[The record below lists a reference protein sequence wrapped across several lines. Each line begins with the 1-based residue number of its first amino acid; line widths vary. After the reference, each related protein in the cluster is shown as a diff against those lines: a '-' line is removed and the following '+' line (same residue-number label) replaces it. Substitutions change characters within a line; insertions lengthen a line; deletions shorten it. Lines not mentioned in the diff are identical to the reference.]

1 MELAAAFVALL
12 LSGAFAQIDDNNC
25 VIQMTCLDQ
34 LTDNPLN
41 AFKLYEY
48 VYGIPSVAI
57 LGIYVGIIN
66 AAIYLNSRSASMLT
80 IVGTY
85 SLTAVGA
92 TWTQSE
98 IAPQYEMALYVV
110 AFALAS
116 TFIMFVLKLLRE

>member
-1 MELAAAFVALL
+1 LDVSLPLVAFL
-12 LSGAFAQIDDNNC
+12 LSGAFAQIDDSNC
-25 VIQMTCLDQ
+25 VIQLTCFP
-34 LTDNPLN
+34 DNPLDV
-41 AFKLYEY
+41 FSIYEH

-66 AAIYLNSRSASMLT
+66 AAIYLNSRSGTMLA

-92 TWTQSE
+92 TWAESE
-98 IAPQYEMALYVV
+98 IAPQYETALYVV

-116 TFIMFVLKLLRE
+116 AFIVFILRVLRE